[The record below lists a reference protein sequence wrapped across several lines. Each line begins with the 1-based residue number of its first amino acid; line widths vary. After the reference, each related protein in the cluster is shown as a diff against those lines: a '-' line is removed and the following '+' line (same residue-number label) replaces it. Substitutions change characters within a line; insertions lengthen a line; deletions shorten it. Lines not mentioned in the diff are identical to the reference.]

1 MGGIVTHARACTN
14 GRTIARM
21 HTHEGCWAGLGLGIM
36 LEFFWVEFR
45 TLKANNL

>member
-21 HTHEGCWAGLGLGIM
+21 HTMHTHKGCWAGLEIGLG
-36 LEFFWVEFR
+36 LEFVGWSFGR
-45 TLKANNL
+45 